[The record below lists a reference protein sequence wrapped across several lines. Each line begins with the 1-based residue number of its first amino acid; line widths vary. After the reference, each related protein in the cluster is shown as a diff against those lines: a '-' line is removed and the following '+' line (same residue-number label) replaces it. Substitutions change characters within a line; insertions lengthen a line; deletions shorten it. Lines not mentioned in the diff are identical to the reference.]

1 MRTSISDCLRHTS
14 IAKNGSWRIYQATM
28 NDWRQI
34 CNFKRFR
41 VQIVNVSTIFWLNLQ
56 ATSNFFVVSIRLM
69 LPKDGGWQIYRTT
82 MRKSRQIR
90 KWFLT
95 HNKSIRVEIEMF
107 QPIFAD
113 FQTTSKF
120 VINFVRLILGKVGI
134 DRFTKPWQEIDIR
147 YRFGLEV
154 ILKGLGFKQIFL
166 KSFLIKFPIIN

>member
-1 MRTSISDCLRHTS
+1 MRTSISNCLRHTS

-82 MRKSRQIR
+82 TRKSRQIR

-107 QPIFAD
+107 QPIFGD

-120 VINFVRLILGKVGI
+120 VINFVRLILGKVRI
-134 DRFTKPWQEIDIR
+134 DRFTRPWQEMDIR
-147 YRFGLEV
+147 YGFGLEV

-166 KSFLIKFPIIN
+166 QSFLIKFPIIN